1 MGIYPINFKM
11 LVHPPT
17 SRGFDRGIQGSWL
30 LRHLE
35 AQIESELGPAV
46 KAAGS
51 RDGVI
56 IDHN

>member
-1 MGIYPINFKM
+1 MNCQHT
-11 LVHPPT
+11 LVQPPN
-17 SRGFDRGIQGSWL
+17 SRGFDRGIQGSWFM
-30 LRHLE
+30 RHLDV
-35 AQIESELGPAV
+35 QIESELGPAV